1 MNETENGNSKHPGNR
16 FSQIVR
22 AALDA
27 AVTMDARGVI
37 IDWNDA
43 ATDLLGWEHQE
54 AIGQPLGELIVP
66 EGNRGRL
73 IERLEFYQSSDDPPL
88 GIRRFKTEA
97 LHRDGHE
104 IPIEL
109 SVAPILNDGD
119 ILFSAFVRDLRSQI
133 AEVQERGQLAA
144 IVDSSVDA
152 IIGKDLGGI
161 ITTWNAGA
169 EMVYGYSAEEAIGQ
183 PVSITI
189 PDEVAGEEPELLQ
202 VLTAGQKLQSFEV
215 VRRRKDG
222 RLIDVSIS
230 QPVSF

>member
-152 IIGKDLGGI
+152 IIGNLSGPRIDGGI
-161 ITTWNAGA
+161 VVVTICG
-169 EMVYGYSAEEAIGQ
+169 VIYPIAI
-183 PVSITI
+183 
-189 PDEVAGEEPELLQ
+189 
-202 VLTAGQKLQSFEV
+202 V
-215 VRRRKDG
+215 VFCLANGDH
-222 RLIDVSIS
+222 DVGCCYLH
-230 QPVSF
+230 